1 MGSGVNFN
9 IMAGFK
15 AIDAWQRN
23 IVRNAQGML
32 TPGYNK
38 TSQHLGTTPSGTGR
52 ASLSGTGA
60 NGGRN
65 GTAGGGDTLSVGGVS
80 LNFQQGTIDPAFN
93 PTSLAIRGSGFFLVA
108 ENLNPG
114 ARLFLT
120 RNGEFHYDGQGRL
133 VNEQGLFVVGGNG
146 ALTDPPAPVTDPGD
160 GTVDL
165 TQLTLGKVDNPSN
178 LALSGYGSTTYA
190 LTATA
195 GPLQAFQN
203 GRNEVGF
210 VQPSSREMINRA
222 GYQSMLLFE
231 SNQAT
236 QTYKILKDML
246 DNYNRAVD
254 DAINTVK

>member
-9 IMAGFK
+9 ILAGFK

-32 TPGYNK
+32 TPGYNY
-38 TSQHLGTTPSGTGR
+38 TQTHFGHTASGSGR
-52 ASLSGTGA
+52 ASQTGTGA

-65 GTAGGGDTLSVGGVS
+65 GMAGGGDTLAIGSTS
-80 LNFQQGTIDPAFN
+80 LQFEQGTIDPAYN

-120 RNGEFHYDGQGRL
+120 RNGEFHYDAQGRL
-133 VNEQGLFVVGGNG
+133 VNQQGLFVVGGNG
-146 ALTDPPAPVTDPGD
+146 TLTDPPVPVTDPGD

-165 TQLTLGKVDNPSN
+165 PQITLGKVDNPGN
-178 LALSGYGSTTYA
+178 LLISGYGSTVYA
-190 LTATA
+190 LTEAA
-195 GPLQAFQN
+195 GPLRGLPN
-203 GRNEVGF
+203 GRPEVGF

-222 GYQSMLLFE
+222 GYQAALLFE